1 MSIKNK
7 KLTEQQKA
15 TIIEDTVEE
24 IVSNKQMLEE
34 IQIKLYPQVE
44 EKVFAQLEQKLC
56 ADLEQFQK
64 EQQA

>member
-1 MSIKNK
+1 M
-7 KLTEQQKA
+7 
-15 TIIEDTVEE
+15 EE